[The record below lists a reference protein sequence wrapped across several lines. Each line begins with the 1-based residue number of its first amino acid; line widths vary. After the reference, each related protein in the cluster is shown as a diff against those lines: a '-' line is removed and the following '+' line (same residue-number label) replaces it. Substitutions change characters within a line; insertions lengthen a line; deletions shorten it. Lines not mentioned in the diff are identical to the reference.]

1 MIDIGW
7 SEMAVV
13 ALIALLILGP
23 KELPQAM
30 RMVARWVKKLRAMT
44 RDVQSGFDQMI
55 READLEE
62 TRKSIGNPNSSN
74 WAERVGAT
82 IIDPT
87 GTVDETLK
95 DIESE
100 TKKTE
105 REVNKQAASVA
116 ETAAATPESDAPA
129 EPAAEP
135 PVSENPAPASNPEP
149 MPEPEKAPEPAKV
162 LEGS

>member
-44 RDVQSGFDQMI
+44 REVQSGFDQVI
-55 READLEE
+55 READLDEA
-62 TRKSIGNPNSSN
+62 RKSIGNPTSTN

-95 DIESE
+95 DVESE
-100 TKKTE
+100 TRKTE
-105 REVNKQAASVA
+105 SEVNKEAASVA
-116 ETAAATPESDAPA
+116 ETAAAPEHTAPA
-129 EPAAEP
+129 EPAAE
-135 PVSENPAPASNPEP
+135 SAAPAANPDP
-149 MPEPEKAPEPAKV
+149 MPGPERAPEPAKA
-162 LEGS
+162 LESS

>member
-7 SEMAVV
+7 SEMAVA

-23 KELPQAM
+23 KELPKAM

-44 RDVQSGFDQMI
+44 REVQSGFDQMI

-82 IIDPT
+82 IIDPE

-105 REVNKQAASVA
+105 SEVNKQAASVA
-116 ETAAATPESDAPA
+116 KTAAAAPESDAPA
-129 EPAAEP
+129 ESAANTSP
-135 PVSENPAPASNPEP
+135 L
-149 MPEPEKAPEPAKV
+149 PEPEKAPEPAKA
-162 LEGS
+162 LEG